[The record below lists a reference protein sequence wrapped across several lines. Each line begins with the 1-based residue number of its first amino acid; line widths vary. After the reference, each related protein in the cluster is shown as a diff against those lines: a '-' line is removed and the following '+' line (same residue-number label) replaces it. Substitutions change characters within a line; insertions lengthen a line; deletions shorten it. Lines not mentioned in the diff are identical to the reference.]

1 MRNAKFLAQCPARS
15 RHPRSGSHYPLAK
28 SRQENTLLWTLGAI
42 LYPEYNV
49 KRMKCYGQVVPEAES
64 EPVRT
69 HGLHISYTDL
79 EENPRHI
86 LTFSHS
92 HPKTATCFLRLHQGT
107 VGEVV
112 ERGGRNSGLGVRGR
126 GTSPC
131 CVPI

>member
-1 MRNAKFLAQCPARS
+1 MRNVKFLAQCPARS

-69 HGLHISYTDL
+69 HGLHVSYTDL

-86 LTFSHS
+86 LTFSPKNSHLLPALTPRHS
-92 HPKTATCFLRLHQGT
+92 GGGSGAWGKELR
-107 VGEVV
+107 
-112 ERGGRNSGLGVRGR
+112 SG
-126 GTSPC
+126 S
-131 CVPI
+131 